1 MKTRTKIAFA
11 SVLVGLVAVA
21 TGLSTLA
28 WFNGSS
34 SLMISNFNITLADR
48 SDKNLLISTDNEH
61 FYQTLYMRD
70 EKTVEN
76 EENKNVGQYLPDVS
90 PFRAVSTMFQGEWY
104 NPNASDDEK
113 ALLPVFRRNVT
124 NPGNLQKEL
133 YTSVNDYPEA
143 SAGFLRQEL
152 YFKSEAGGDVTID
165 AEKTKVVPDSD
176 KNLEKARKI
185 VDVGLYPELYSNIE
199 DYYQKVEIIK
209 SHLDEV
215 TKSMRFSILVLNDM
229 GGGENAFKD
238 YAYTIIDPNKEDG
251 EITYYGG
258 VLDNY
263 MDGYYDSFNG
273 KEVLYGE
280 VSGSPSYL
288 SNSGSNE
295 PNLTYSAFDAN
306 HKAGVEQVDV
316 DSLKRN
322 GQIAIEDSKTL
333 SEAEDAVRIGL
344 GQSSS
349 SKKIVLSFYL
359 EGWDKDNTNLSMY
372 AHFKVDLAF
381 KFASA
386 LDE

>member
-1 MKTRTKIAFA
+1 MKNRTKIALA
-11 SVLVGLVAVA
+11 SILVGLVAVA

-48 SDKNLLISTDNEH
+48 SDKNLLISTDNVH

-70 EKTVEN
+70 ENTVES
-76 EENKNVGQYLPDVS
+76 EEKNNVGQYLPNVS

-104 NPNASDDEK
+104 KPNASDDEK

-133 YTSVNDYPEA
+133 YTSVSDYPEA

-152 YFKSEAGGDVTID
+152 YFKSEAGGDVTVD
-165 AEKTKVVPDSD
+165 SEKTKVIPDSD
-176 KNLEKARKI
+176 KNLAKAKKI
-185 VDVGLYPELYSNIE
+185 VDVGLYPEI
-199 DYYQKVEIIK
+199 YQGVNSYDEKVQIIK

-215 TKSMRFSILVLNDM
+215 AKSMRFSILVLNDM

-263 MDGYYDSFNG
+263 MDGYYDYYDG

-295 PNLTYSAFDAN
+295 PKLTHSAFDAN
-306 HKAGVEQVDV
+306 HKAGVEQVDME
-316 DSLKRN
+316 SLKRN
-322 GQIAIEDSKTL
+322 GQIAMEDSKTL
-333 SEAEDAVRIGL
+333 SEAEDSVRIGL
-344 GQSSS
+344 SESS

-381 KFASA
+381 KFASV